1 MSMDKTWRERAR
13 ESLQAA
19 YDAARAQ
26 GLDGK
31 ALEQA
36 LFDSYPFGQRAHTPY
51 KVWCEERR
59 KLLAAG
65 QKRADASDIAKLA
78 AWNAGEAIKV
88 REGGSQ

>member
-1 MSMDKTWRERAR
+1 MAQTWRERAR
-13 ESLQAA
+13 VSLQTA

-36 LFDSYPFGQRAHTPY
+36 LFDSYPFGQRAYTPY

-59 KLLAAG
+59 KLLATG
-65 QKRADASDIAKLA
+65 QTRADASDLAKLA

-88 REGGSQ
+88 RSTAE

>member
-1 MSMDKTWRERAR
+1 MDKTWRELAR

-19 YDAARAQ
+19 YDDARAQ

-36 LFDSYPFGQRAHTPY
+36 LFDSYPFGQRKYTPY
-51 KVWCEERR
+51 KIWCEERR
-59 KLLAAG
+59 KLLATG
-65 QKRADASDIAKLA
+65 QTRADASDRAKLA

-88 REGGSQ
+88 KDTAE